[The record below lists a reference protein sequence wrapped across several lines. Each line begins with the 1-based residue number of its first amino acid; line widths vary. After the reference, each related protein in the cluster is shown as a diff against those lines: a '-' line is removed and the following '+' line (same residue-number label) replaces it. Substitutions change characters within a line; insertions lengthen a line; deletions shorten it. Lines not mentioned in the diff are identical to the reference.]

1 MSGKSKEEVAFE
13 LVSKLKGVGVWGE
26 NNMVAILD
34 MYAECL
40 EATSGLR
47 SVEGKTP
54 SAIKL
59 AAQGAAPAKFVPAP
73 ARAAEPTLAVRQPA
87 PAPQATPQ
95 HPIMQQPQ
103 VREPQQLV
111 QPAYQQQRPQ

>member
-1 MSGKSKEEVAFE
+1 MSGKSKEEIAFE

-47 SVEGKTP
+47 SVGGKKP
-54 SAIKL
+54 
-59 AAQGAAPAKFVPAP
+59 AALLLTGQTAAPAKAAPAP
-73 ARAAEPTLAVRQPA
+73 ALRQVAPPQQPPVQHPVGAAPQPRQP
-87 PAPQATPQ
+87 
-95 HPIMQQPQ
+95 QP
-103 VREPQQLV
+103 VAA